1 MSGMW
6 LVRHGSLPP
15 NPERRMV
22 GARDIPLSDAGRAQ
36 IRAMA
41 RQFVPELVQGLV
53 QGARLG
59 MVQGAGQGVVQ
70 GVGAVICSDLD
81 RCRETAALLLE
92 NMPEAS
98 QQGRPPLHLEPGL
111 REICLGRWQGMTK
124 AEIESTW
131 PGAYAARGQDMAHYC
146 PPEGES
152 FMQAQRRALAALAR
166 WRRAYPCATLLV
178 VSHAG
183 IIGTLLAH
191 YLALPLRH
199 VLQIPQHYG
208 CRSFVPEW

>member
-22 GARDIPLSDAGRAQ
+22 GARDIPLSDTGRAQ

-41 RQFVPELVQGLV
+41 RQFVPELG
-53 QGARLG
+53 QGAE
-59 MVQGAGQGVVQ
+59 QK
-70 GVGAVICSDLD
+70 VGAVVCSDLD

-92 NMPEAS
+92 AMPATGGH
-98 QQGRPPLHLEPGL
+98 GRPPLHVEPGL
-111 REICLGRWQGMTK
+111 REICLGLWQGMTK
-124 AEIESTW
+124 AEIESAW
-131 PGAYAARGQDMAHYC
+131 PGAYEARGRDMAHYC
-146 PPEGES
+146 PPQGES

-166 WRRAYPCATLLV
+166 WRRAYPGATLIV

-199 VLQIPQHYG
+199 VLQIPQYYG
-208 CRSFVPEW
+208 CRTFVPEW

>member
-22 GARDIPLSDAGRAQ
+22 GARDIPLSDAGRDQ

-41 RQFVPELVQGLV
+41 RQFMPELVKGL
-53 QGARLG
+53 
-59 MVQGAGQGVVQ
+59 
-70 GVGAVICSDLD
+70 GAVICSDLD

-92 NMPEAS
+92 SMDEAGA
-98 QQGRPPLHLEPGL
+98 QGRPPLHVEPGL
-111 REICLGRWQGMTK
+111 REICLGLWQGMTK
-124 AEIESTW
+124 AEIERTW
-131 PGAYAARGQDMAHYC
+131 PGAYAARGQNMAHFC
-146 PPEGES
+146 PPQGES

-183 IIGTLLAH
+183 IIGSLLAH
-191 YLALPLRH
+191 YMALPLRH
-199 VLQIPQHYG
+199 VLQIPQYYG
-208 CRSFVPEW
+208 CRAFVPEW

>member
-36 IRAMA
+36 IRIMA
-41 RQFVPELVQGLV
+41 RQFVPELG
-53 QGARLG
+53 
-59 MVQGAGQGVVQ
+59 Q

-124 AEIESTW
+124 TEIESTW
-131 PGAYAARGQDMAHYC
+131 PGAYAARGQNMAHYC
-146 PPEGES
+146 PPGGES

>member
-22 GARDIPLSDAGRAQ
+22 GARDIPLSDAGRDQ

-41 RQFVPELVQGLV
+41 RQFMPELVKGL
-53 QGARLG
+53 
-59 MVQGAGQGVVQ
+59 
-70 GVGAVICSDLD
+70 GAVICSDLD

-92 NMPEAS
+92 SMDKTGV
-98 QQGRPPLHLEPGL
+98 QGRPPLHVEPGL
-111 REICLGRWQGMTK
+111 REICLGLWQGMTK
-124 AEIESTW
+124 AEIERTW
-131 PGAYAARGQDMAHYC
+131 PGAYAARGQNMAHFC
-146 PPEGES
+146 PPQGES

-166 WRRAYPCATLLV
+166 WRRAYPSATLLV

-183 IIGTLLAH
+183 IIGSLLAH
-191 YLALPLRH
+191 YMALPLRH

>member
-41 RQFVPELVQGLV
+41 RQFVPELVPELV
-53 QGARLG
+53 QGI
-59 MVQGAGQGVVQ
+59 
-70 GVGAVICSDLD
+70 GAVICSDLD

-92 NMPEAS
+92 NLPEAS
-98 QQGRPPLHLEPGL
+98 QQGRPPLLVEPGL
-111 REICLGRWQGMTK
+111 REICLGLWQGMTK
-124 AEIESTW
+124 AEIERTW
-131 PGAYAARGQDMAHYC
+131 PGAYAARGQNMAHYC
-146 PPEGES
+146 PPQGES

>member
-41 RQFVPELVQGLV
+41 RQFVPELL
-53 QGARLG
+53 
-59 MVQGAGQGVVQ
+59 QGAGLGI
-70 GVGAVICSDLD
+70 GAVICSDLE

-92 NMPEAS
+92 ALPQA
-98 QQGRPPLHLEPGL
+98 RPPLHVEPGL
-111 REICLGRWQGMTK
+111 REICLGLWQGMTK
-124 AEIESTW
+124 AEIESAW
-131 PGAYAARGQDMAHYC
+131 PGAYAARGRDMAHYC
-146 PPEGES
+146 PPQGES

-166 WRRAYPCATLLV
+166 WRRAYPWATLVV

>member
-36 IRAMA
+36 IRIMA
-41 RQFVPELVQGLV
+41 RQFVPELG
-53 QGARLG
+53 
-59 MVQGAGQGVVQ
+59 Q

>member
-41 RQFVPELVQGLV
+41 RQFVPELVQG
-53 QGARLG
+53 
-59 MVQGAGQGVVQ
+59 
-70 GVGAVICSDLD
+70 VGAVICSDLD

-92 NMPEAS
+92 AMPTAS
-98 QQGRPPLHLEPGL
+98 QQDNPPLHVEPGL

-131 PGAYAARGQDMAHYC
+131 PGAYAARGQNMAHYC

-166 WRRAYPCATLLV
+166 WRRAYPCVSLLV

-191 YLALPLRH
+191 YMALPLRH

-208 CRSFVPEW
+208 CRAFVPEW

>member
-6 LVRHGSLPP
+6 LVRHGALPP

-22 GARDIPLSDAGRAQ
+22 GARNIPLSDAGRAQ

-41 RQFVPELVQGLV
+41 RQFVPELE
-53 QGARLG
+53 
-59 MVQGAGQGVVQ
+59 Q

-92 NMPEAS
+92 AMLLTGK
-98 QQGRPPLHLEPGL
+98 QDRPPLHVEPGL
-111 REICLGRWQGMTK
+111 REICLGIWQGMTK
-124 AEIESTW
+124 AEIESAW
-131 PGAYAARGQDMAHYC
+131 PGAYAARGQDMAPYC
-146 PPEGES
+146 PPQGES

-191 YLALPLRH
+191 YMALPLRH
-199 VLQIPQHYG
+199 VLQIPQYYG
-208 CRSFVPEW
+208 CRTFVPEW

>member
-22 GARDIPLSDAGRAQ
+22 GARDIPLSDTGRAQ

-41 RQFVPELVQGLV
+41 RQFVPELG
-53 QGARLG
+53 QGAE
-59 MVQGAGQGVVQ
+59 QK
-70 GVGAVICSDLD
+70 VGAVVCSDLD

-92 NMPEAS
+92 AMPATGE
-98 QQGRPPLHLEPGL
+98 QGRPPLHVEPGL
-111 REICLGRWQGMTK
+111 REICLGLWQGMTK
-124 AEIESTW
+124 AEIESAW
-131 PGAYAARGQDMAHYC
+131 PGAYEARGRDMAHYC
-146 PPEGES
+146 PPQGES

-166 WRRAYPCATLLV
+166 WRRAYPGVTLIV

-199 VLQIPQHYG
+199 VLQIPQYYG
-208 CRSFVPEW
+208 CRTFVPEW

>member
-41 RQFVPELVQGLV
+41 RQFVPEL
-53 QGARLG
+53 
-59 MVQGAGQGVVQ
+59 VQ

-111 REICLGRWQGMTK
+111 REICLGRWQGMTRT
-124 AEIESTW
+124 EIESTW

>member
-41 RQFVPELVQGLV
+41 RQFVPEL
-53 QGARLG
+53 
-59 MVQGAGQGVVQ
+59 VQGAGQGVVQ

-111 REICLGRWQGMTK
+111 REICLGR
-124 AEIESTW
+124 
-131 PGAYAARGQDMAHYC
+131 
-146 PPEGES
+146 
-152 FMQAQRRALAALAR
+152 
-166 WRRAYPCATLLV
+166 
-178 VSHAG
+178 
-183 IIGTLLAH
+183 
-191 YLALPLRH
+191 
-199 VLQIPQHYG
+199 
-208 CRSFVPEW
+208 

>member
-41 RQFVPELVQGLV
+41 RQFVPELVPELV
-53 QGARLG
+53 QGI
-59 MVQGAGQGVVQ
+59 
-70 GVGAVICSDLD
+70 GAVICSDLD

-98 QQGRPPLHLEPGL
+98 QHGRPPLHVEPGL
-111 REICLGRWQGMTK
+111 REICLGLWQGMTK
-124 AEIESTW
+124 AEIERTW
-131 PGAYAARGQDMAHYC
+131 PGAYAARGQNMAHYC
-146 PPEGES
+146 PPQGES

-166 WRRAYPCATLLV
+166 WRRAYPCVTLLV

-191 YLALPLRH
+191 YMALPLRH
-199 VLQIPQHYG
+199 VLQIPQYYG
-208 CRSFVPEW
+208 CRTFVPEW

>member
-22 GARDIPLSDAGRAQ
+22 GARDIALSDEGRDQ

-41 RQFVPELVQGLV
+41 RQFMPELAQGI
-53 QGARLG
+53 
-59 MVQGAGQGVVQ
+59 
-70 GVGAVICSDLD
+70 GAVICSDLD

-92 NMPEAS
+92 SMDKIGV
-98 QQGRPPLHLEPGL
+98 QGRPPLHVEPGL
-111 REICLGRWQGMTK
+111 REICLGLWQGMTK
-124 AEIESTW
+124 AEIERTW
-131 PGAYAARGQDMAHYC
+131 PGAYAARGQDMAHFC
-146 PPEGES
+146 PPQGES
-152 FMQAQRRALAALAR
+152 FMQAQRRALAALGR

-183 IIGTLLAH
+183 IIGSLLAH
-191 YLALPLRH
+191 YMALPLRH
-199 VLQIPQHYG
+199 VLQIPQYYG
-208 CRSFVPEW
+208 CRAFVSDW

>member
-22 GARDIPLSDAGRAQ
+22 GARDIPLSDTGRAQ

-41 RQFVPELVQGLV
+41 RQFVPELG
-53 QGARLG
+53 QGAE
-59 MVQGAGQGVVQ
+59 QK
-70 GVGAVICSDLD
+70 VGAVVCSDLD

-92 NMPEAS
+92 AMPATGE
-98 QQGRPPLHLEPGL
+98 QGRPPLHVEPGL
-111 REICLGRWQGMTK
+111 REICLGLWQGMTK
-124 AEIESTW
+124 AEIESAW
-131 PGAYAARGQDMAHYC
+131 PGAYEARGRDMAHYC
-146 PPEGES
+146 PPQGES

-166 WRRAYPCATLLV
+166 WRRAYPGATLIV

-199 VLQIPQHYG
+199 VLQIPQYYG
-208 CRSFVPEW
+208 CRTFVPEW

>member
-22 GARDIPLSDAGRAQ
+22 GARDIPLCDAGRAQ

-41 RQFVPELVQGLV
+41 RQFVPELVQG
-53 QGARLG
+53 
-59 MVQGAGQGVVQ
+59 VVP

-92 NMPEAS
+92 AMPGTS
-98 QQGRPPLHLEPGL
+98 KRGKPPLHVEPGL
-111 REICLGRWQGMTK
+111 REICLGLWQGMTK
-124 AEIESTW
+124 AEIELAW
-131 PGAYAARGQDMAHYC
+131 PGAYAARGQNMAHYC
-146 PPEGES
+146 PPHGES

-166 WRRAYPCATLLV
+166 WRRAYPCATLVV

-191 YLALPLRH
+191 YMALPLRH
-199 VLQIPQHYG
+199 VLQIPQYYG
-208 CRSFVPEW
+208 CRTFVPEW

>member
-36 IRAMA
+36 IRLMA
-41 RQFVPELVQGLV
+41 RQFVPELG
-53 QGARLG
+53 
-59 MVQGAGQGVVQ
+59 Q

-81 RCRETAALLLE
+81 RCRETASLLLE
-92 NMPEAS
+92 AMPVAS
-98 QQGRPPLHLEPGL
+98 MQNRPPLHVEPGL
-111 REICLGRWQGMTK
+111 REICLGLWQGMTK
-124 AEIESTW
+124 AEIEHTW
-131 PGAYAARGQDMAHYC
+131 PGAYAARGQNMAHYC
-146 PPEGES
+146 PPQGES

-166 WRRAYPCATLLV
+166 WRRAYPYVTLLV

-208 CRSFVPEW
+208 CRAFVPDW

>member
-36 IRAMA
+36 IRLMA
-41 RQFVPELVQGLV
+41 RQFAPELG
-53 QGARLG
+53 
-59 MVQGAGQGVVQ
+59 Q

-92 NMPEAS
+92 ALPVTSE
-98 QQGRPPLHLEPGL
+98 GGKPPLHVEPGL
-111 REICLGRWQGMTK
+111 REICLGLWQGKTK

-131 PGAYAARGQDMAHYC
+131 PGAYASRGQDMAHYC
-146 PPEGES
+146 PPQGES

-166 WRRAYPCATLLV
+166 WRRAYPFATLLV

-199 VLQIPQHYG
+199 VLQIPQYYG
-208 CRSFVPEW
+208 CRTFVPEW

>member
-41 RQFVPELVQGLV
+41 RQFVPEL
-53 QGARLG
+53 
-59 MVQGAGQGVVQ
+59 VQ

-111 REICLGRWQGMTK
+111 REICLGRWQGMTRT
-124 AEIESTW
+124 EIERTW

>member
-36 IRAMA
+36 IRIMA
-41 RQFVPELVQGLV
+41 RQFVPELG
-53 QGARLG
+53 
-59 MVQGAGQGVVQ
+59 Q

-124 AEIESTW
+124 TEIESTW
-131 PGAYAARGQDMAHYC
+131 PGAYAARGQNMAHYC

-191 YLALPLRH
+191 YFALPLRH

>member
-22 GARDIPLSDAGRAQ
+22 GARDIPLSDAGRDQ

-41 RQFVPELVQGLV
+41 RQFMPELVKGL
-53 QGARLG
+53 
-59 MVQGAGQGVVQ
+59 
-70 GVGAVICSDLD
+70 GAVICSDLD

-92 NMPEAS
+92 SMDKS
-98 QQGRPPLHLEPGL
+98 GVQGRPPLHVEPGL
-111 REICLGRWQGMTK
+111 REICLGLWQGMTK
-124 AEIESTW
+124 AEIERTW
-131 PGAYAARGQDMAHYC
+131 PGAYAARGQDMAHFC
-146 PPEGES
+146 PPQGES
-152 FMQAQRRALAALAR
+152 FMQAQRRALAALGR

-191 YLALPLRH
+191 YMALPLRH
-199 VLQIPQHYG
+199 VLQIPQYYG
-208 CRSFVPEW
+208 CRAFVPDW

>member
-36 IRAMA
+36 IRIMA
-41 RQFVPELVQGLV
+41 RQFVPELG
-53 QGARLG
+53 
-59 MVQGAGQGVVQ
+59 Q

-81 RCRETAALLLE
+81 RWRETAALLLE

-124 AEIESTW
+124 TEIESTW
-131 PGAYAARGQDMAHYC
+131 PGAYAARGQNMAHYC

>member
-41 RQFVPELVQGLV
+41 RQFVPELVQGPV
-53 QGARLG
+53 QGP
-59 MVQGAGQGVVQ
+59 VQGAGQDAGQCV
-70 GVGAVICSDLD
+70 GLGAGAVICSDLE

-92 NMPEAS
+92 AMPQA
-98 QQGRPPLHLEPGL
+98 RPPLHVEPGL
-111 REICLGRWQGMTK
+111 REICLGLWQGMTK
-124 AEIESTW
+124 AEIESAW
-131 PGAYAARGQDMAHYC
+131 PGAYAARGRDMAHYC
-146 PPEGES
+146 PPQGES

-166 WRRAYPCATLLV
+166 WRRAYPCATLIV